1 MWYQLGDLHY
11 ALVKAREVENRK
23 LFLQQLVIC
32 LQRKDSTETSVL
44 YVLRVFLRLLLKE
57 IPRGS
62 RPWQLWPLWL
72 MSVAN
77 EGLPKA
83 SVRAVN

>member
-1 MWYQLGDLHY
+1 MWYQLGDQTVY
-11 ALVKAREVENRK
+11 ALEKAREVENRK
-23 LFLQQLVIC
+23 LFLQQPVIC

-62 RPWQLWPLWL
+62 RQW
-72 MSVAN
+72 
-77 EGLPKA
+77 
-83 SVRAVN
+83 

>member
-1 MWYQLGDLHY
+1 MWYQLGDQTVY

-32 LQRKDSTETSVL
+32 LQRKDSTETSIL
-44 YVLRVFLRLLLKE
+44 HALRVFLRLLLKE

-62 RPWQLWPLWL
+62 RQW
-72 MSVAN
+72 
-77 EGLPKA
+77 
-83 SVRAVN
+83 